1 VAYQREDIEQV
12 RAATNLVDL
21 VSEVT
26 KVKKGGRSTTAICPF
41 HQEKTPSLS
50 IDAARGLYHCFGCGR
65 SGDIFRF
72 VEETQ
77 ALGFSDAVEL
87 LARRAGITLRVD
99 PEAAQK
105 RGRRDALVAVVEHA
119 VAFFHETLSKAPE
132 AGGAR
137 SYLRGRGYDA
147 DIVDKFL
154 IGYAPDRWDALVSHL
169 KAKNI
174 KEEAMVA
181 AGVAIKGRNGRLVD
195 RFRGRVVFPI
205 YDLRGDPVGFG
216 ARLLQ
221 GDGPKYLNSPET
233 TLYHKSELLYGLNW
247 AKSGIVRDGYSVVVE
262 GYTDVIAMHEAG
274 MPVAVATC
282 GTALGPEHLNLLR
295 RFSERVVLAFDSD
308 DAGAEAALRGFDQS
322 MPGDL
327 DMRVAMMPEGMDPAD
342 LVANGELDALRK
354 AVEES
359 QPLMQFR
366 IERELSR
373 HDLTEP
379 EARIRAARAAAE
391 VVARHPDRLVR
402 QEYAVQVSRTTGVG
416 LADIESV
423 VEAAA
428 RRRNAARQSGPVES
442 PPVARDRTEQE
453 LLRAMLANHEGLAAL
468 DIDSSMLTDPDHRTA
483 FELLSGAISGLKP
496 GEAPDLGTLLGADD
510 SALGGELRALALDVR
525 PLADPQ
531 EVLQRLQVAGL
542 ERRIQELRHRLESS
556 PPGSHESSE
565 ALAELIGLERQR
577 HELGGQE

>member
-1 VAYQREDIEQV
+1 
-12 RAATNLVDL
+12 
-21 VSEVT
+21 
-26 KVKKGGRSTTAICPF
+26 
-41 HQEKTPSLS
+41 
-50 IDAARGLYHCFGCGR
+50 
-65 SGDIFRF
+65 
-72 VEETQ
+72 
-77 ALGFSDAVEL
+77 
-87 LARRAGITLRVD
+87 
-99 PEAAQK
+99 
-105 RGRRDALVAVVEHA
+105 
-119 VAFFHETLSKAPE
+119 
-132 AGGAR
+132 
-137 SYLRGRGYDA
+137 
-147 DIVDKFL
+147 
-154 IGYAPDRWDALVSHL
+154 
-169 KAKNI
+169 
-174 KEEAMVA
+174 
-181 AGVAIKGRNGRLVD
+181 
-195 RFRGRVVFPI
+195 
-205 YDLRGDPVGFG
+205 
-216 ARLLQ
+216 
-221 GDGPKYLNSPET
+221 
-233 TLYHKSELLYGLNW
+233 
-247 AKSGIVRDGYSVVVE
+247 
-262 GYTDVIAMHEAG
+262 
-274 MPVAVATC
+274 
-282 GTALGPEHLNLLR
+282 
-295 RFSERVVLAFDSD
+295 D
-308 DAGAEAALRGFDQS
+308 DAGAEAALRGFEQS

-428 RRRNAARQSGPVES
+428 RRRNAARPSAPVES

-483 FELLSGAISGLKP
+483 FELLSAAISGLKP

-510 SALGGELRALALDVR
+510 SALGGELRALALDDR

-556 PPGSHESSE
+556 PPGSQESSE